1 MNNKNYFI
9 FFGNLANPLR
19 IGIISI
25 LKEKER
31 DVNGIAKELGM
42 EQSKISH
49 ALARL
54 KECNIVEVKSNGK
67 QRIYFL
73 NKNTILP
80 ILSIID
86 KHSKLNCGGQCKFC
100 SQH

>member
-1 MNNKNYFI
+1 MKNKNYFI

-25 LKEKER
+25 LKER

-67 QRIYFL
+67 QRIYSL
-73 NKNTILP
+73 NKKTILP
-80 ILSIID
+80 ILGIID